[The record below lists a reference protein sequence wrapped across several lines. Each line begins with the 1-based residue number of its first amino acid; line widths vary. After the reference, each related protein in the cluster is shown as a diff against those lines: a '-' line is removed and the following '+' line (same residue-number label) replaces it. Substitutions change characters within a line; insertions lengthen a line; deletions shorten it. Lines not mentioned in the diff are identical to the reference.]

1 MKKGRIILCGGNI
14 SVLSMIYNELSREL
28 DIPLVL
34 VEEKR
39 PLPSRISQRIRRKGI
54 RKVFGQVLFSRAV
67 LPGLRRKAKPV
78 REEIIKKY
86 CLDTRQIHER
96 AVMSVSSVNHPAALR
111 CFRGAGVSAVALFG
125 TSIITKE
132 TLDQV
137 DLPLVNLHLGLS
149 RYYRGLNCTY
159 WALVDGRPEACGA
172 TVHLVVK
179 GLDSG
184 PILAEKK
191 VFSDRKDNFAVYD
204 FRNLA
209 EGIPLLRE
217 TLAGICEKG
226 LPEACPRGKGV
237 LKTTPTLAEYLHNK
251 KITGII

>member
-1 MKKGRIILCGGNI
+1 
-14 SVLSMIYNELSREL
+14 
-28 DIPLVL
+28 
-34 VEEKR
+34 
-39 PLPSRISQRIRRKGI
+39 
-54 RKVFGQVLFSRAV
+54 
-67 LPGLRRKAKPV
+67 
-78 REEIIKKY
+78 
-86 CLDTRQIHER
+86 
-96 AVMSVSSVNHPAALR
+96 
-111 CFRGAGVSAVALFG
+111 
-125 TSIITKE
+125 
-132 TLDQV
+132 
-137 DLPLVNLHLGLS
+137 
-149 RYYRGLNCTY
+149 
-159 WALVDGRPEACGA
+159 VDGRPEACGA

-191 VFSDRKDNFAVYD
+191 VFPDPKGNFAVYD